1 MSRVTGVIAL
11 CVAASAV
18 LLSGCSVQGTAE
30 GAVTPNN
37 GSSSTHDNGLV
48 DNPASSTAPTSTVS
62 SAPADGANTAS
73 GSGGDGSGGASEA
86 NGQCL
91 TGSLTVT
98 AGSGDAG
105 AGHSFIPVVFTNSGA
120 EPCTIAA
127 YPGVSFVTGDDG
139 RQVGDPAT
147 RVSAS
152 TPAVTLQP
160 GQAASASLSITN
172 PGVYDPAQCKPVA
185 VRGLR
190 VYPPN
195 NTAAAFVPLSGNV
208 QGCSA
213 HVPNQEPLKVKPV
226 VPGRDG

>member
-1 MSRVTGVIAL
+1 MSMTRSLGIAAIAGVMAVGL
-11 CVAASAV
+11 LTAA
-18 LLSGCSVQGTAE
+18 CGTPRSTNASSD
-30 GAVTPNN
+30 TSTT
-37 GSSSTHDNGLV
+37 SSS
-48 DNPASSTAPTSTVS
+48 ATATSTTAS
-62 SAPADGANTAS
+62 SAPSDGANTAS
-73 GSGGDGSGGASEA
+73 GADGDGRGGASEA

-91 TGSLTVT
+91 TGNLKVT
-98 AGSGDAG
+98 AGGGDAG
-105 AGHSFIPVVFTNSGA
+105 AGHSFIPIVFTNTGRA
-120 EPCTIAA
+120 ACTIAA

-152 TPAVTLQP
+152 APAVTLQP
-160 GQAASASLSITN
+160 GQAASAALSITN

-195 NTAAAFVPLSGNV
+195 NTAAAFVPLSGDV

-213 HVPNQEPLKVKPV
+213 HVPNQEPLKIKPV
-226 VPGRDG
+226 VAGVNAQ